1 MCILYI
7 WRDTLLKFIQKIGFI
22 LVLLFLL
29 LLRTTF
35 AQERPSFVIGDVNVL
50 AGEKVSFMLTVPAG
64 KDEATKIPIT
74 VFHGKKAGPVLA
86 LVAGVH
92 GYEYSPII
100 AMQKILPQ
108 LDIKNISGTLV
119 IVHIANMPSFL
130 RRTIYYSPIDSKN
143 LNRVFPGKSDGT
155 VTERIAYV
163 LTKEVIERSD
173 YFVDIHCGDGNESL
187 SPYLAYYVDAQNQD
201 LVTRA
206 DELARAFGIMCI
218 KQVSG
223 RPRDPNAAVYSTNAA
238 MLRGKV
244 TFAVESGELGKID
257 HKPIAAIEKGVIN
270 VLRKLKM
277 IEGEAEKFDNQIII
291 DREESV
297 RSTVQGIFYPLLERG
312 QPVSKGMLLGYV
324 TDFFG
329 NRILDVRSPM
339 TGVIL
344 YMMATPP
351 VNEGEPLVSVGQIKD
366 PNQK

>member
-1 MCILYI
+1 L
-7 WRDTLLKFIQKIGFI
+7 RF
-22 LVLLFLL
+22 LVITIFSLL
-29 LLRTTF
+29 LLSPTGF
-35 AQERPSFVIGDVNVL
+35 AQERPSFVIGDKSIPP
-50 AGEKVSFMLTVPAG
+50 GEKMSTMLNVPAG
-64 KDEATKIPIT
+64 QDEATKIPIT
-74 VFHGKKAGPVLA
+74 VFHGRKSGPVLA

-100 AMQKILPQ
+100 ALQRILPQ
-108 LDIKNISGTLV
+108 LDVNNISGTLI

-130 RRTIYYSPIDSKN
+130 RRTIYYSPIDGKN
-143 LNRVFPGKSDGT
+143 LNRVFPGKRDGT

-187 SPYLAYYVDAQNQD
+187 SPYLAYYVDAPNQE

-206 DELARAFGIMCI
+206 DELAKAFGIMCI

-244 TFAVESGELGKID
+244 TFAVESGELGKTE

-270 VLRKLKM
+270 ILRKLKM
-277 IEGEAEKFDNQIII
+277 IDGEVEKFDNHLII
-291 DREESV
+291 DSEESV

-329 NRILDVRSPM
+329 NRILDVRSPI

-351 VNEGEPLVSVGQIKD
+351 INEGETLASVGQISD
-366 PNQK
+366 RSQK